1 MIYFHDYNKK
11 INEEN
16 IKIFSSFDDMKQYI
30 SKEYNTKEIKLE
42 PNYSIY
48 GADDIV
54 IGDHG
59 YVLGFCGDYKDE

>member
-1 MIYFHDYNKK
+1 MIYFHDYNRKS
-11 INEEN
+11 EEN
-16 IKIFSSFDDMKQYI
+16 IKTFSSLDDMKQYV
-30 SKEYNTKEIKLE
+30 SKEYNTEKVKLE

-59 YVLGFCGDYKDE
+59 YVLGFCGDYNND